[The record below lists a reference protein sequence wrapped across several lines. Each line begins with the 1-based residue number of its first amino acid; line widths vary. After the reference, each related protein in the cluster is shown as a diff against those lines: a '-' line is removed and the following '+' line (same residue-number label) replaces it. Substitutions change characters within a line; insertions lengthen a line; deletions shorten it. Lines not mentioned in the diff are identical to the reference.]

1 MEQRTYGY
9 ARVST
14 REQNEDRQ
22 IEALTRFG
30 VPVQNII
37 IDKASGK
44 DTEREG
50 YQYLKRQI
58 LRSGDTLVIK

>member
-1 MEQRTYGY
+1 MCKIYGY
-9 ARVST
+9 VRVST

-30 VPVQNII
+30 VPEQNII
-37 IDKASGK
+37 VDKASGK

-50 YQYLKRQI
+50 YRYLKRQI
-58 LRSGDTLVIK
+58 LRFI

>member
-1 MEQRTYGY
+1 MENRVYGY
-9 ARVST
+9 ARVSS
-14 REQNEDRQ
+14 REQNEGRQ

-30 VPVQNII
+30 VPESNII

-50 YQYLKRQI
+50 YQYLK
-58 LRSGDTLVIK
+58 